1 MLLSLSLS
9 YTARYGHGKM
19 HRFYQG
25 STNEHTRVTYLQEF
39 RATSTSTC
47 RVLLMSIQ
55 AGAVGIDLSVA
66 SEALFVELPRNIAVL
81 RQAEARIHRK
91 VSER

>member
-1 MLLSLSLS
+1 
-9 YTARYGHGKM
+9 
-19 HRFYQG
+19 
-25 STNEHTRVTYLQEF
+25 
-39 RATSTSTC
+39 
-47 RVLLMSIQ
+47 MSIQ

-91 VSER
+91 VCENEYIYLLPESLC

>member
-1 MLLSLSLS
+1 
-9 YTARYGHGKM
+9 M

-25 STNEHTRVTYLQEF
+25 STNECTRISYLQEF
-39 RATSTSTC
+39 RSAANPC

-91 VSER
+91 VCENEYIYLLPESLC